1 MKKIKLTIEI
11 ENEKLNAINL
21 YNKDQ
26 ENTLNKVLNDTV
38 NSYYEAVV
46 PQEVRFYLDSRK
58 KELIKK
64 QKKRATAEIP
74 KFVNQK
80 PENNK

>member
-26 ENTLNKVLNDTV
+26 ENTLDKVLNDTV
-38 NSYYEAVV
+38 NSYCEAVV

-58 KELIKK
+58 KELMKK
-64 QKKRATAEIP
+64 QKKRASAEIP
-74 KFVNQK
+74 KFANQK